1 MTGDAPTPA
10 PLRAPLGTELPEGVR
25 FVGREGVVTPNWLGA
40 DHPAD
45 VDLDSCVACGLC
57 LPHCPTYRLT
67 GEESASPRGRI
78 ASMRAVADGLAEV
91 DETFATF
98 MDLCLV
104 CRACEDVCPSHVP
117 FGRMMERARA
127 QVEPNRGAGPRL
139 LRWIGLD
146 VVLPRPA
153 LIRLAA
159 ALQPVVRPFMPRR
172 IRAIVPTHAAPFAR
186 LPRLTE
192 PPAGVEVRGTIAML
206 AGCVQDRWFHQVN
219 LATIRVLARCGWRVT
234 VPRAQR
240 CCGAL
245 QAHNGRL
252 EVARRLARLNAR
264 AFAGADDVVVNASGC
279 GAHMRS
285 YAELVEGADLPVRDV
300 MAFLFDEGMGDA
312 PLESIGID
320 RVAYHD
326 ACHALR
332 AQGIHAQ
339 PRSLLNAIPGLQ
351 VVEIANGD
359 RCCGAAGLYNV
370 TEPELAGRLQ
380 REKAEAVRAT
390 GASVIASANPG
401 CTMQLRAGLAEL
413 GTPARV
419 VHPIELLD
427 AAMQAGDEAS
437 TIAHDRTGR

>member
-1 MTGDAPTPA
+1 MSDDAPA
-10 PLRAPLGTELPEGVR
+10 PSPLGAEMPEGVR
-25 FVGREGVVTPNWLGA
+25 FVGRDGVVTPSWTGP

-45 VDLDSCVACGLC
+45 ADLDTCVACGLC

-78 ASMRAVADGLAEV
+78 AAMRAVADGHAQV
-91 DETFATF
+91 DDTFATF

-117 FGRMMERARA
+117 FGRMMEHARTE
-127 QVEPNRGAGPRL
+127 VEPRRSAGRQVV
-139 LRWIGLD
+139 RWLGLD

-153 LIRLAA
+153 LVRVAA
-159 ALQPVVRPFMPRR
+159 ALQPIARPFLPRR
-172 IRAIVPTHAAPFAR
+172 LRALVPRRSAPFRR
-186 LPRLTE
+186 LPRATD
-192 PPAGVEVRGTIAML
+192 PPAGIERRGTVAL
-206 AGCVQDRWFHQVN
+206 LSGCVQDRWFHDVN
-219 LATIRVLARCGWRVT
+219 LATIRVLARSGWRVV

-252 EVARRLARLNAR
+252 GTARKLARRNVR
-264 AFAGADDVVVNASGC
+264 AFAGLDQVVVNAAGC
-279 GAHMRS
+279 GAHMDT
-285 YAELVEGADLPVRDV
+285 YGELVEDGHLPVRDV
-300 MAFLFDEGMGDA
+300 MAFLYDEGLGDGELA
-312 PLESIGID
+312 AGPDG

-332 AQGIHAQ
+332 AQGIRDQ
-339 PRSLLNAIPGLQ
+339 PRALLGSIPGMQ
-351 VVEIANGD
+351 VIDVPDGD

-370 TEPELAGRLQ
+370 TEPQMSGRLR
-380 REKAEAVRAT
+380 REKAQALRAT
-390 GASVIASANPG
+390 GATVIASANPG

-427 AAMQAGDEAS
+427 AAM
-437 TIAHDRTGR
+437 R